1 MATDKG
7 SLLENEGNVQNAFPS
22 QLGGHY
28 ERVGDKIVLW
38 VWELV
43 WWPGMKHLDC
53 LQNKFPRMMIV
64 RVILPR
70 SDGRVRPIWT
80 DVSWI

>member
-1 MATDKG
+1 MATDKR

-43 WWPGMKHLDC
+43 WVAWYEAFGLFAK
-53 LQNKFPRMMIV
+53 QIS
-64 RVILPR
+64 
-70 SDGRVRPIWT
+70 SDDDRKSDLVPI
-80 DVSWI
+80 